1 MVILSK
7 LPSYQGSF
15 SVMSYVS
22 LQLFSE
28 KRMIFLWSLGVIC
41 FDRWGFREGLKNK
54 FKDWCHSLPFLI
66 FVSFSWHSEMT
77 IISELL
83 YYQGSFSVM
92 FCMKVS
98 VQLFSVV
105 WMFSKVPES
114 PWVSCVYWQSS
125 YQWGSVKLVQGLFH
139 HELSGYPFLIFTFF
153 WLHKMVISKVC
164 KPDNFESH

>member
-28 KRMIFLWSLGVIC
+28 KRMIFLRSLGVIC

-54 FKDWCHSLPFLI
+54 FKDWCHSLP
-66 FVSFSWHSEMT
+66 
-77 IISELL
+77 
-83 YYQGSFSVM
+83 VM

-139 HELSGYPFLIFTFF
+139 HELSAYPFLIFTFF
-153 WLHKMVISKVC
+153 WLHKMVISKLC

>member
-28 KRMIFLWSLGVIC
+28 KRMIFLRSLGVIC

-66 FVSFSWHSEMT
+66 FVSFFDT
-77 IISELL
+77 VKISELL

-98 VQLFSVV
+98 VQLFLVV

-114 PWVSCVYWQSS
+114 PWVSCVYWQNT
-125 YQWGSVKLVQGLFH
+125 YQWGSAKLVQGLFH
-139 HELSGYPFLIFTFF
+139 HELSAYPFWFLPFF
-153 WLHKMVISKVC
+153 DSIKW
-164 KPDNFESH
+164 